1 MTSGRL
7 TPAAAIFTKSSAC
20 FGSGTAMRA
29 SRRTSGP
36 PGEAISIACISLGTS
51 WGIEHSANTAPK
63 EDQTME
69 TEDDRKVLKPAIQIG
84 EELALLSVEELSKRI
99 TIFESEIER
108 HKAAIAEKQKSF
120 QAANSVF
127 KR

>member
-1 MTSGRL
+1 
-7 TPAAAIFTKSSAC
+7 
-20 FGSGTAMRA
+20 
-29 SRRTSGP
+29 
-36 PGEAISIACISLGTS
+36 
-51 WGIEHSANTAPK
+51 
-63 EDQTME
+63 ME

-108 HKAAIAEKQKSF
+108 HKAAITEKQKSF